1 MRGSW
6 RELDVEHHERDDG
19 AAVRYA
25 GSNGTRTGAFGWVG
39 HGPDRT
45 PLTTRTARSGG
56 SGPCGRRRP
65 LSIGRGGSRAAK

>member
-19 AAVRYA
+19 AAVRYG
-25 GSNGTRTGAFGWVG
+25 GSDGTRTGAFGWVG

-45 PLTTRTARSGG
+45 PLTNPHGQERRFRTVQ
-56 SGPCGRRRP
+56 
-65 LSIGRGGSRAAK
+65 AAKAAVDRAWR